1 MDVSVRV
8 RVKAARH
15 GESSTFG
22 LADFGLKKIQLKK
35 ANKHILVSQD
45 QDKTLPIIITLTRT
59 LTLTLIPLIHRIFK
73 IHKFK

>member
-1 MDVSVRV
+1 MGVRVRV

-35 ANKHILVSQD
+35 ANKHRSQD
-45 QDKTLPIIITLTRT
+45 QDKTLPIIIL
-59 LTLTLIPLIHRIFK
+59 LPLPLP
-73 IHKFK
+73 